1 MAGLIISSSG
11 DHTAADH
18 AYETAIYVA
27 KDAVRL
33 APDNP
38 EPHKWLAL
46 IYRRLGMFTTAS
58 DEYCL

>member
-33 APDNP
+33 APDNS
-38 EPHKWLAL
+38 
-46 IYRRLGMFTTAS
+46 GTTQMAGVDLPS
-58 DEYCL
+58 SGHVYDGI